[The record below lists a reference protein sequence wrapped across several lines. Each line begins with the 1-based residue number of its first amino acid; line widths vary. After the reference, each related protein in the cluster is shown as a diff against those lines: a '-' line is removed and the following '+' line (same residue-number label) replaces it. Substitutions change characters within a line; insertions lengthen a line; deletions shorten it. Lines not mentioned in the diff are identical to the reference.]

1 MLRRGR
7 WASGYAPFRRFRSK
21 WAGKKMRLPKGLILF
36 DYVSRYKRRP
46 RRVRWVNVS
55 YIRKKFKINLFNLTN
70 NMIEKKSYLNKWYF
84 RSNKIITFG
93 LRLFIVMQNVNFCKR
108 LYNAKIYIKKG
119 CVLVNKNII
128 RNINFI
134 LLPWDIISIEINIRY
149 CLFYSLYRCVCK
161 LKEKVFKFKLN
172 NKLLIYLRIKYKL
185 LKKFPYSRRAMKKR
199 KKKI

>member
-1 MLRRGR
+1 
-7 WASGYAPFRRFRSK
+7 
-21 WAGKKMRLPKGLILF
+21 
-36 DYVSRYKRRP
+36 
-46 RRVRWVNVS
+46 
-55 YIRKKFKINLFNLTN
+55 
-70 NMIEKKSYLNKWYF
+70 
-84 RSNKIITFG
+84 
-93 LRLFIVMQNVNFCKR
+93 MQNVNFCKR

-185 LKKFPYSRRAMKKR
+185 LKKFPYSRRAMKKE
-199 KKKI
+199 KKKDLNGIIWKLRKNYYLKEKYKDD